1 MPKTKSKLEKIN
13 QENIEINLDEIKPK
27 EPHPQTQLPKT
38 RVKEPPAPTIN
49 TVLSELK
56 SKEGIIGYI
65 LRNTR
70 SATID
75 LNDPTKIIDYAV
87 LSSSAIDTGDE
98 LSQTFDLGE
107 IKHVIV
113 EGKTAKLLSVTIGEN
128 NISVFMD
135 KSVDHNQIYKTLTH
149 TA

>member
-1 MPKTKSKLEKIN
+1 MPKTKSKLEKIS
-13 QENIEINLDEIKPK
+13 QENIEIGLDEIKPK
-27 EPHPQTQLPKT
+27 ETHPQTQLTKKS
-38 RVKEPPAPTIN
+38 VKETPAPTIN

-70 SATID
+70 SASID

-98 LSQTFDLGE
+98 LAQMFDLGE
-107 IKHVIV
+107 IKRVII
-113 EGKTAKLLSVTIGEN
+113 EGKTAKLLSVTVDEN

-135 KSVDHNQIYKTLTH
+135 KNVDHNQIYKILTH

>member
-1 MPKTKSKLEKIN
+1 MPKTKSKLEKIS
-13 QENIEINLDEIKPK
+13 QENIEIGLDEIKPK
-27 EPHPQTQLPKT
+27 ETRPQTQLTKKS
-38 RVKEPPAPTIN
+38 VKETHAPTIN

-70 SATID
+70 SASID

-98 LSQTFDLGE
+98 LAQMFDLGE
-107 IKHVIV
+107 IKRVII
-113 EGKTAKLLSVTIGEN
+113 EGKTAKLLSVTVDEN

-135 KSVDHNQIYKTLTH
+135 KNVDHNQIYKILTH

>member
-13 QENIEINLDEIKPK
+13 QENIEIGLDEIKPK
-27 EPHPQTQLPKT
+27 EPHPQTQLKT

-49 TVLSELK
+49 TMLSELK

-70 SATID
+70 SASID

-98 LSQTFDLGE
+98 LSRTFDLGE

-135 KSVDHNQIYKTLTH
+135 KNVDHNQIYKTLIH
-149 TA
+149 TV